1 MGSHSV
7 SGSRRSTRAPERQ
20 NAGGGDYVSFVEAS
34 CARHSPNT
42 VEGYLA
48 NLGAFSAGAVRARG
62 WRRPA
67 AKLIVLA
74 LLLPLAVTVLR
85 SIWTLCMLLW
95 P

>member
-1 MGSHSV
+1 VDHG
-7 SGSRRSTRAPERQ
+7 GQRRPEQ
-20 NAGGGDYVSFVEAS
+20 PEVGGEYVTFVEAG
-34 CARHSPNT
+34 CAHNSPNS

-74 LLLPLAVTVLR
+74 LLLPIVVIVLR
-85 SIWTLCMLLW
+85 SIWTLCTLLW
-95 P
+95 S